1 MLGMEQIPYK
11 FFSILGEND
20 SQNKREYNAQMSIPK
35 PFIFS
40 FMRKMYLESFI
51 MLTKGTFL
59 ILNKNMQR
67 PLQFQQLKF

>member
-1 MLGMEQIPYK
+1 MLGMEEIPYK
-11 FFSILGEND
+11 FFSISGEND
-20 SQNKREYNAQMSIPK
+20 SQNKREHNAQMSLLK

-40 FMRKMYLESFI
+40 FMRKMYLEPFI

-67 PLQFQQLKF
+67 SLQFQQLKF

>member
-1 MLGMEQIPYK
+1 MEQIPYK

-20 SQNKREYNAQMSIPK
+20 SQNKKEYNAPMSIPK

>member
-11 FFSILGEND
+11 FSILGEKN
-20 SQNKREYNAQMSIPK
+20 SQNKREHNAQMSIPK